1 MTTPAAKP
9 DPAAALRAVEEQI
22 RGAIDTGL
30 GHLRRLDPDLAAD
43 IDQIRRAEAT
53 QPTVVVVGET
63 KRGKSSLINALLATP
78 NLSPVDAAVATS
90 AYLEFSAGDPPR
102 ALAHV
107 PGDTMPHPLGLNALR
122 DWGTVLGTLPDGRR
136 PPQRIQVF
144 HTAPLLQS
152 ITLIDTPGVGGL
164 DSTHAEIALDAVARA
179 TALLFVVDASSP
191 FSKPELDFLL
201 EASKRVNLVM
211 FALTKT
217 DAFPGWRTVLD
228 DDKALLHTHAPRF
241 AQSAFFPVSARLAE
255 LADQMPIPEAAEE
268 VRKESRIADLRTAL
282 ARQVAVRNGVLVQ
295 ANLLRTVRSELVGLD
310 TQIGE
315 KMRAVDPD
323 PGQAEKLKAE
333 RAEFVQRKRKDAR
346 TWTLTLNTEVQRA
359 RVDST
364 ALLRNEISKAQDHYL
379 TIVEKANGERIKRL
393 PTDIDQALQAIALRL
408 SAEMERRFR
417 VIGAQILREVFS
429 DAELSQILARLNA
442 RLRSVA
448 SARPQ
453 RDGAGGDNAL
463 VITGAVGTASLLGN
477 LSATGAGALLAGT
490 AAGFAVPVIGL
501 GVGLAAGAFMLYRRR
516 VGNDRQAAKIWL
528 REVLN
533 EARASIA
540 EEISHRFTD
549 LQFALTVALD
559 EAVERRVEQLDAQ
572 IAEIDKALADDK
584 ANRAKK
590 RTALQTDRDAIRTRI
605 KSLDEVLGKAKAATK
620 ITVPTGAP
628 KAAAPKPAAAPA
640 GGGAAGQ
647 AAQAAAGKA

>member
-1 MTTPAAKP
+1 MSAPAAAPKQ
-9 DPAAALRAVEEQI
+9 DPAAALKAVEEQI
-22 RGAIDTGL
+22 RGAVDTGL
-30 GHLRRLDPDLAAD
+30 GHIRRLDPDLASD
-43 IDQIRRAEAT
+43 LDQVRRADVGE
-53 QPTVVVVGET
+53 PTVVVVGET
-63 KRGKSSLINALLATP
+63 KRGKSSLINALLASP

-90 AYLEFSAGDPPR
+90 AYLEFAAGEPAR

-107 PGDTMPHPLGLNALR
+107 PGDSSPHPLSLEALR
-122 DWGTVLGTLPDGRR
+122 DWGTVLGAMPDGQR
-136 PPQRIQVF
+136 PPRHIQVF
-144 HTAPLLQS
+144 HPAPLLQH

-164 DSTHAEIALDAVARA
+164 DSTHAEIALDAVAKA

-241 AQSAFFPVSARLAE
+241 AQAAFFPVSARLAE
-255 LADQMPIPEAAEE
+255 LADQMPIPEAAAE
-268 VRKESRIADLRTAL
+268 VRKESRIADLRNAL
-282 ARQVAVRNGVLVQ
+282 QRQVAIRNGLLVQ
-295 ANLLRTVRSELVGLD
+295 ANMLRTVRSELVGMD

-323 PGQAEKLKAE
+323 PGMAEKLKTE

-359 RVDST
+359 RTDATS
-364 ALLRNEISKAQDHYL
+364 LLRAEVTKAQEHFL

-393 PTDIDQALQAIALRL
+393 PTDVDQTLQAIALRI

-417 VIGAQILREVFS
+417 LIGAKVLREVFS
-429 DAELSQILARLNA
+429 DAELSQILTRLNA
-442 RLRSVA
+442 RLRAVA

-453 RDGAGGDNAL
+453 RDGGGADNAL
-463 VITGAVGTASLLGN
+463 VITGAAGTASLMGN
-477 LSATGAGALLAGT
+477 LAMHGGGVVLAGT
-490 AAGFAVPVIGL
+490 AAASVAIPVIGL

-516 VGNDRQAAKIWL
+516 VGNDRQQAKIWL
-528 REVLN
+528 REVFN
-533 EARASIA
+533 EARASIS
-540 EEISHRFTD
+540 EEVQHRFTD

-559 EAVERRVEQLDAQ
+559 EAVERRVEQLDTQ
-572 IAEIDKALADDK
+572 ISEIDKALADDK
-584 ANRAKK
+584 ANRSKK
-590 RTALQTDRDAIRTRI
+590 RTALQADRDGIRARI
-605 KSLDEVLGKAKAATK
+605 KQLDEVLGKAKAATR
-620 ITVPTGAP
+620 ITVPPAQAP
-628 KAAAPKPAAAPA
+628 ASAPAAAPA
-640 GGGAAGQ
+640 GGKAG
-647 AAQAAAGKA
+647 